1 MKVVDVGYSRFWNIT
16 ENLFELIQKL
26 LIVCVSGVLDIDES
40 DIVLD
45 KMFQL
50 IGDMNDEFIHS
61 ISENV

>member
-26 LIVCVSGVLDIDES
+26 LVVCVSGVLDIDES

>member
-26 LIVCVSGVLDIDES
+26 LVVCVSGVLDIDKS

>member
-26 LIVCVSGVLDIDES
+26 LIVCLSGVLDIDES